1 MKLAIA
7 LIAAIVIV
15 GHGQAADTAPASG
28 AEEFVRQVVQTYLD
42 GENKI
47 TFKVADRVFAI
58 DNGEVLTKAD
68 LQKAWPQFAK
78 QAFKKQVSL
87 DQFFKDAELRLSSP
101 RDNKRLMSNQRVL
114 EAYKYQDGDIYCDAS
129 HVKEG
134 VESSIAYDKAFIFII
149 RQVDGQWTLIGIG
162 G

>member
-1 MKLAIA
+1 MKLAIILMA
-7 LIAAIVIV
+7 TVAVLSL
-15 GHGQAADTAPASG
+15 GRAADTAPAGG

-42 GENKI
+42 EENKV

-87 DQFFKDAELRLSSP
+87 DQFFKDAELLLSSP

-114 EAYKYQDGDIYCDAS
+114 EAYKYQDGDLYCDAS
-129 HVKEG
+129 HMKEG
-134 VESSIAYDKAFIFII
+134 TENLIAYDKAFIFII
-149 RQVDGQWTLIGIG
+149 RQVEGKWTLIGIG